1 VVDPTSPIN
10 VDFEKE
16 QINQLYRDPQ
26 KASQTGTA
34 LF

>member
-1 VVDPTSPIN
+1 